1 MIILRFI
8 PGLNAFSLLLVAACH
23 LRSAEVIA
31 VSEAGRSA
39 QKMAVRQTG
48 TITDEDRKWWAFQ
61 PLANVEPPLVYDN
74 GWCRNEI
81 DRFVFQKLADHGL
94 QSAPMAEAGQLVRRI
109 YHTMTGLPPTPEEL
123 DAFQLAAQSGQPVA
137 AAALCDAL
145 LASPRYGEHWARHWL
160 DLVRYAESDGYKS
173 DDYRPNAWRYRDYVI
188 AALNADK
195 PYDRF
200 VQEQLAGD
208 ELSPD
213 DLHARTAT
221 GFLRHGIYEY
231 NNRDVASQWTN
242 MLNEVTDVT
251 ADVFLGLGMQCARCH
266 DHKFDPILQRDY
278 YRLQAFFAP
287 LRLRDDFKL
296 ATPSQSADYEAKLR
310 TWEESTRELRGQI
323 ASIEEPAKVK
333 VADEAISKFPQ
344 EIQTVLRKPLA
355 ERNPWEKQIA
365 ELAFRQVIY
374 EWDHLVNH
382 LPAADRERYVNL
394 QKQFA
399 CFANDKPAA
408 LPGVPCVSD
417 IGTTAPGVTIPKKAD
432 QGEIE
437 PGYLTVLDTETARI
451 EPRPSS
457 TGRRAAL
464 AKWITRPDNPLTARV
479 IVNRVWHY
487 HFGRGLV
494 ATTSDFGKL
503 GGPPSHPE
511 LLDWLA
517 GRFIADGW
525 SLKKLHRLIL
535 TSATYQQA
543 TPPQPTT
550 ADSENKFPCRP
561 TTRRLDAEQIRDAI
575 LLISGELKTEAG
587 GPSVDWR
594 EPRRSVYTKVLRN
607 THDPLLEAFDAPESF
622 SCVAER
628 NVTTTPTQS
637 LLMINHDW
645 PVQRARAFANR
656 LLRECLSDD
665 IGRIILA
672 YRLVFGRMPSDAE
685 TGDALGFLERQSALC
700 PPDQDA
706 RVTALA
712 DFCHVLLN
720 SNEFIYLD

>member
-1 MIILRFI
+1 MILRSI
-8 PGLNAFSLLLVAACH
+8 PGLNAICLLFIAACP

-31 VSEAGRSA
+31 APEADRSS
-39 QKMAVRQTG
+39 QKMSLRQTA

-61 PLANVEPPLVYDN
+61 PLAPGGVPTVDDG

-81 DRFVFQKLADHGL
+81 DRFVFHKLAAHGL
-94 QSAPMAEAGQLVRRI
+94 QPPPTAEAGTLVRRI
-109 YHTMTGLPPTPEEL
+109 YHTVTGLPPAPAEL
-123 DAFQLAAQSGQPVA
+123 DAFLLAAQTGQPEA
-137 AAALCDAL
+137 IAALCDSL

-160 DLVRYAESDGYKS
+160 DLARYAESDGYKS

-188 AALNADK
+188 ASLNADK

-208 ELSPD
+208 ELFPD
-213 DLHARTAT
+213 DLDARTAT

-287 LRLRDDFKL
+287 LRLRDDLKF
-296 ATPSQSADYEAKLR
+296 ATPSQAADYATKLAK
-310 TWEESTRELRGQI
+310 WEEATRELRIQI
-323 ASIEEPAKVK
+323 SGIEEPAKQK

-344 EIQTVLRKPLA
+344 EIQTVLRKPPA
-355 ERNPWEKQIA
+355 DRNSWEKQIA
-365 ELAFRQVIY
+365 ELAFRQVLY

-382 LPAADRERYVNL
+382 LPAADRERYGNL

-399 CFANDKPAA
+399 CFANDKPDP

-417 IGTTAPGVTIPKKAD
+417 IGTTAPGVTIPKKANL
-432 QGEIE
+432 GEIE
-437 PGYLTVLDTETARI
+437 PGYLTVLDSVPARI

-464 AKWITRPDNPLTARV
+464 AQWITRPDNPLTARV

-503 GGPPSHPE
+503 GGAPSHPE

-517 GRFIADGW
+517 ARFIADGW

-550 ADSENKFPCRP
+550 ADAESKFRCRP
-561 TTRRLDAEQIRDAI
+561 TNRRLDAEQIRDAI

-594 EPRRSVYTKVLRN
+594 EPRRSIYTRVMRN

-645 PVQRARAFANR
+645 PLQRARALANR
-656 LLRECLSDD
+656 LLRENPSDEV
-665 IGRIILA
+665 GRIKLA
-672 YRLVFGRMPSDAE
+672 CRLAFGRMPSDTE
-685 TGDALGFLERQSALC
+685 TRDALGFLERQSALC

-706 RVTALA
+706 RVAALA